1 MIRNSGRR
9 EIAYRRAGVEE
20 GKQREHAKRGGGGE
34 RGRGRGRREGRE
46 RAILKGGGRAVYRGG
61 LGYCRVGRSG
71 HLVNRLHLA

>member
-9 EIAYRRAGVEE
+9 EIAHRRAGVEE
-20 GKQREHAKRGGGGE
+20 GKQREHAKRGGGGGE
-34 RGRGRGRREGRE
+34 RGRGRREGRE

>member
-9 EIAYRRAGVEE
+9 EIAYRRAGAGVEE
-20 GKQREHAKRGGGGE
+20 EKQREHAKRGGE
-34 RGRGRGRREGRE
+34 RGRKEGRE
-46 RAILKGGGRAVYRGG
+46 RAILNGGGRAVYRGG